1 MLRTVLLEPGCLAY
15 LSSHFILGKVSMA
28 REQEIWEVKIT
39 ESFALYTQRWDMS
52 KRWRRHQAPQSAF
65 CVDADFLFTCILA
78 KA

>member
-1 MLRTVLLEPGCLAY
+1 
-15 LSSHFILGKVSMA
+15 MA